1 MADKNFIVKNGLEVG
16 GQEVVSSSGVV
27 TSAALGGQTLASTD
41 SPTFNNLTL
50 TNDIAVGGDLNLTG
64 DLNITGDVN
73 SLSVTDLDVTD
84 QTITLGAGQV
94 ESASGG
100 SGIVVDGSGASIL
113 WDETNTEWDLNNNLH
128 VTTIA
133 ATTAKITAE
142 ETSGATTSIQAGGS
156 VGYIGTYSNHPLRVV
171 ANSGTKIHVATDGK
185 IGIGSNH
192 TNPLQTVDISGSAAG
207 LNLQGG
213 NNRIYFSNYR
223 ALEGATDASLLQVG
237 EGFTDISLQG
247 NVGIGAVSPDSIL
260 HITGNSDNGDGA
272 CQLIIND
279 EDSDEGS
286 RVPSIQ
292 FKGNG
297 TNTTR
302 MRGSPSGFYLS
313 SSSSMNDDFI
323 VKSDGNVGI
332 GTSSPDRQLEL
343 EGQGVLRLNATGSNT
358 DPGIDFNTSS
368 ANDMQIR
375 YRGGTDKLAIYSYG
389 TSSDVLTIQK
399 SDGKVGIGTAS
410 PTKSLSVKAPSGSN
424 GGIDVFHNNGNK
436 AAELVHHGSG
446 DEGRLSLFDGGT
458 STVQL
463 HGETGQ
469 NSYINSGNVGIA
481 QNTPQYPIHYG
492 ESTVIPNGRNLNWD
506 GGEIYPA
513 HQYLAVSQTSNAS
526 GNRPTAIGLQLY
538 NESNTANTFA
548 PAISWSHQST
558 STNFSQSSAAIAG
571 RRTNAISGDTNWH
584 GGELHLYTARESS
597 PIGLRDTASFIIN
610 KDAQAHLGG
619 GESDTRIYIG
629 SQGGE
634 FGGNSSN
641 WIRGSGSSLMYN
653 SALGGTSTGNAH
665 IWETTGAQRMFLSGL
680 GKLTVKTANV
690 VDEYTASF
698 ETSSNGDPGIQIT
711 RPGTAG
717 FGIAVR
723 GATNDY
729 VDFQVNNGG
738 ATSFGEAGKLR
749 LYHNTQVAMPGNHS
763 YNVND
768 GWYYWGDTGRV
779 FQTFNYNS
787 AGAEV
792 FLQNNRTASGQVAAF
807 QYRIQNSP
815 QSGGTIYADTSGYTG
830 GNFSDYR
837 LKNNVTDLTGS
848 LDKIVQLRPISYNH
862 VDTPDKTELGFIA
875 HEINDVFPE
884 FVHGEKDAVWTQED
898 IDNYVGQLPD
908 VEVGDI
914 KAQQVDYFSKEW
926 TTHILHAIKELK
938 AENDSLKARIETLE
952 G

>member
-399 SDGKVGIGTAS
+399 SDGNIGIGTDSPSTSLHVSMGSNGSGLIDVARFENEGTTVNDGARIQLTAGASTSGAGIGCLGDALNSAHLVLHAGGNTERMRIDSAGTMFVGTTS
-410 PTKSLSVKAPSGSN
+410 PTLHSAVRGIVFENGSIINDVTRGAGKSMTLAQNAAVDSGNTWAYLATDEASYYQQFGGKHYFATAPSGSAGADITFN
-424 GGIDVFHNNGNK
+424 NKMIIDNDSVVINEDGASNVDFRVESDNEAHNFFCDASSEIIHFG
-436 AAELVHHGSG
+436 
-446 DEGRLSLFDGGT
+446 EGTNSD
-458 STVQL
+458 VQ
-463 HGETGQ
+463 
-469 NSYINSGNVGIA
+469 S
-481 QNTPQYPIHYG
+481 
-492 ESTVIPNGRNLNWD
+492 VIPAGTL
-506 GGEIYPA
+506 
-513 HQYLAVSQTSNAS
+513 
-526 GNRPTAIGLQLY
+526 
-538 NESNTANTFA
+538 
-548 PAISWSHQST
+548 
-558 STNFSQSSAAIAG
+558 AG
-571 RRTNAISGDTNWH
+571 RRHGYHGGNRAHAGQTFKYCEGTSWTDAIKIDWNNASWGGVCMRITGMYYYNASNNFSIVIGFQGHSAYGSVSYDATSSGALNWTNALQLTQPATGETVIRQRAGDASGDVIFRYEW
-584 GGELHLYTARESS
+584 
-597 PIGLRDTASFIIN
+597 
-610 KDAQAHLGG
+610 Q
-619 GESDTRIYIG
+619 
-629 SQGGE
+629 
-634 FGGNSSN
+634 
-641 WIRGSGSSLMYN
+641 
-653 SALGGTSTGNAH
+653 
-665 IWETTGAQRMFLSGL
+665 
-680 GKLTVKTANV
+680 
-690 VDEYTASF
+690 
-698 ETSSNGDPGIQIT
+698 
-711 RPGTAG
+711 
-717 FGIAVR
+717 
-723 GATNDY
+723 
-729 VDFQVNNGG
+729 
-738 ATSFGEAGKLR
+738 
-749 LYHNTQVAMPGNHS
+749 
-763 YNVND
+763 
-768 GWYYWGDTGRV
+768 
-779 FQTFNYNS
+779 NYN
-787 AGAEV
+787 
-792 FLQNNRTASGQVAAF
+792 R
-807 QYRIQNSP
+807 
-815 QSGGTIYADTSGYTG
+815 
-830 GNFSDYR
+830 SD
-837 LKNNVTDLTGS
+837 
-848 LDKIVQLRPISYNH
+848 Q
-862 VDTPDKTELGFIA
+862 
-875 HEINDVFPE
+875 EIL
-884 FVHGEKDAVWTQED
+884 
-898 IDNYVGQLPD
+898 I
-908 VEVGDI
+908 
-914 KAQQVDYFSKEW
+914 
-926 TTHILHAIKELK
+926 
-938 AENDSLKARIETLE
+938 IEQ
-952 G
+952 